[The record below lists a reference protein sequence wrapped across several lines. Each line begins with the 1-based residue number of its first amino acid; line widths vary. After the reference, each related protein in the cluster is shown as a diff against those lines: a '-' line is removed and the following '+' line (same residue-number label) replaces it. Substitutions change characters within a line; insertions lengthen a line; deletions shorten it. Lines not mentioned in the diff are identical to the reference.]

1 MAILRLRSNRDFLA
15 RAFSGAV
22 VLLCAVVLSACASTK
37 DVDSLSRFDV
47 QELYQR
53 GITKYQSAYY
63 MEAEESFK
71 KIVESYPLSAEAA
84 LAQLA
89 LADIYYATEKYED
102 ASAYYTTF
110 YTFHPAHP
118 KAHYALFQKG
128 MSHFKGVMGADRDQ
142 TETRKAL
149 FAFEDFVAGYP
160 DSIYAEKALEL
171 KVFLRRRLA
180 DSELYVGR
188 YYFKRKNYKGA
199 LIRLADILKKYPD
212 VGLTDKVLYY
222 IGESYGYL
230 GEDELARDAYDT
242 LLSEYP
248 KSPFV
253 SHAKK
258 KLADG

>member
-1 MAILRLRSNRDFLA
+1 
-15 RAFSGAV
+15 
-22 VLLCAVVLSACASTK
+22 
-37 DVDSLSRFDV
+37 
-47 QELYQR
+47 
-53 GITKYQSAYY
+53 

-110 YTFHPAHP
+110 YTFHPGHP

-160 DSIYAEKALEL
+160 ESIYVEKALEL

-180 DSELYVGR
+180 ESELYVGR

-199 LIRLADILKKYPD
+199 LLRLADILKKYPE

-222 IGESYGYL
+222 IGESYVHL
-230 GEDELARDAYDT
+230 GEDALAENVYNT

-253 SHAKK
+253 GFAQKR
-258 KLADG
+258 LAEG

>member
-1 MAILRLRSNRDFLA
+1 MLRGSRVLFRNGLLLL
-15 RAFSGAV
+15 V
-22 VLLCAVVLSACASTK
+22 VLVFSSMALSSCAFKEKQT
-37 DVDSLSRFDV
+37 DSLSRFEV

-53 GITKYQSAYY
+53 GSAKYQNGYY
-63 MEAEESFK
+63 MEAEDFFK
-71 KIVESYPLSAEAA
+71 KIVESYPLSNEAA

-89 LADIYYATEKYED
+89 LADIYYATEEYDD
-102 ASAYYTTF
+102 AASYYTTF
-110 YTFHPAHP
+110 YSFHPAHP

-128 MSHFKGVMGADRDQ
+128 MSHFKGVVGVDRDQ

-149 FAFEDFVAGYP
+149 FVFEDFILGYP
-160 DSIYAEKALEL
+160 DSIYIEKALEL

-180 DSELYVGR
+180 ESELYVGR

-199 LIRLADILKKYPD
+199 LLRLADILAKYPE

-222 IGESYGYL
+222 IGESYGHL
-230 GEDELARDAYDT
+230 GEYELAKDAYNT

-253 SHAKK
+253 GFAQR
-258 KLADG
+258 KLAEG